1 MRATLRVAQFAF
13 QQLFNNGEALGSYAV
28 SGLNGN
34 GVHAGSHLLGV
45 DGEAFCV
52 YVVVLVN
59 NLTHHVDNDNL
70 FDSSVSNDV
79 GNGGSG
85 VGEYVAGH
93 VRANFVDAYVGSSEV
108 LGLSSVVDVA
118 VSRIA
123 AVVVAYESNETG
135 TPSFEASRHGPGVGL
150 GVVVASIGRS
160 DSVAIESAEGSTV
173 NVVVLVAGRAA
184 ALGSDDAVF
193 YEVERYASTGQF
205 KAEGTGNGSGE
216 GAGSLVEVHVGD
228 VAGNE
233 SGNAKSFVDASSNVN
248 VGEEDGALLVAEAEV
263 GAVEHD
269 SGSIGTAVYTRV
281 EEPAEGFVILG
292 SHNIGIVARVV
303 AHPDY
308 VRTGG
313 EGSVNAVVARRTVG
327 ATGGG
332 VVLEE
337 RGAGNSCAGIVSDTA
352 SGSLVVGSV
361 EIGFAVRIGDG
372 NYNIDSTRSGDVER
386 SGEGEVIGATGSNID
401 AGYVLNNGGAAVDG
415 ILHFVAGESVT
426 AIVDDGTGNSSIGV
440 DGEHAGNGDGSELD
454 LVCNGS
460 VNAELVNAENP
471 LVGGLSHDS
480 DVDGLASII
489 CEASGNPGVV
499 AVVGATYLTTVD
511 EGVGE
516 ISHAGA
522 GSGHVDG
529 DDLGISS
536 ATACSLELND
546 VVGIDGDSGGDE
558 PAVNSTASSGL
569 GDTSCASAAS
579 AEVYY
584 SPSIAKIVDV
594 GVVGES
600 IVFDGGPTGR
610 KSTNATIVGVH
621 IVKILVEYRLLSRCS
636 KSHAENY

>member
-70 FDSSVSNDV
+70 LDSSVSNDV

-93 VRANFVDAYVGSSEV
+93 VGANFVDAYVGSSEV

-123 AVVVAYESNETG
+123 GVVVAYEGNEAG
-135 TPSFEASRHGPGVGL
+135 APSLEASRHGPGVGL
-150 GVVVASIGRS
+150 GVVVASVGGG

-173 NVVVLVAGRAA
+173 NVVVLVAGRTA

-193 YEVERYASTGQF
+193 NEVERYASTGQF

-216 GAGSLVEVHVGD
+216 GAGCFVKVHVSD

-233 SGNAKSFVDASSNVN
+233 SRNVEGLVDASSNVS
-248 VGEEDGALLVAEAEV
+248 VGEEYGALLVAEAEV

-269 SGSIGTAVYTRV
+269 SGSIGTAINSAIV
-281 EEPAEGFVILG
+281 EPFQSYVILS
-292 SHNIGIVARVV
+292 SHNIGIVASVV

-308 VRTGG
+308 VRTGS
-313 EGSVNAVVARRTVG
+313 ESCMDAVMATRAVG
-327 ATGGG
+327 ALSGSE
-332 VVLEE
+332 VFKE

-352 SGSLVVGSV
+352 GGSLVVGSV
-361 EIGFAVRIGDG
+361 EISLAVRIGDG
-372 NYNIDSTRSGDVER
+372 YNNIDSTGSSHVKG
-386 SGEGEVIGATGSNID
+386 SGEGEVIRATGGNID
-401 AGYVLNNGGAAVDG
+401 TGYGLNNGGAAVYG
-415 ILHFVAGESVT
+415 ILHIEASERLA
-426 AIVDDGTGNSSIGV
+426 AIVDDGAGNVSVGV
-440 DGEHAGNGDGSELD
+440 DGEHAGDGDRGKLD
-454 LVCNGS
+454 LVGNGRID
-460 VNAELVNAENP
+460 AELVNAHDP
-471 LVGGLSHDS
+471 LVSGIGYEGE
-480 DVDGLASII
+480 VDGLACIS
-489 CEASGNPGVV
+489 CEAGVDP
-499 AVVGATYLTTVD
+499 AVLGGTYTKLMAEEESVGKVSHVGTGGRNIDGENL
-511 EGVGE
+511 GVG
-516 ISHAGA
+516 
-522 GSGHVDG
+522 
-529 DDLGISS
+529 S
-536 ATACSLELND
+536 ATTCSHEFND
-546 VVGIDGDSGGDE
+546 VVGVGNSNSGGDE
-558 PAVNSTASSGL
+558 PAVNGTAGSGL
-569 GDTSCASAAS
+569 GDTSCAFAAS

-600 IVFDGGPTGR
+600 IVFDGSPTGR
-610 KSTNATIVGVH
+610 ESANASIACVH
-621 IVKILVEYRLLSRCS
+621 IVEILVENRLLSRCS